1 LVVKPYFGK
10 YFKKNKKFQ
19 KIDSINM
26 VYDNTWK
33 ATKGRKMLVLS
44 RKKDEEIIL
53 KVPGLKEDIRITVV
67 IIDNRNKVR
76 LGIQAQKEVTV
87 LRSELETNVVEIDSR
102 APTGQISAITSDD
115 DDQSN

>member
-1 LVVKPYFGK
+1 
-10 YFKKNKKFQ
+10 
-19 KIDSINM
+19 
-26 VYDNTWK
+26 
-33 ATKGRKMLVLS
+33 
-44 RKKDEEIIL
+44 
-53 KVPGLKEDIRITVV
+53 
-67 IIDNRNKVR
+67 